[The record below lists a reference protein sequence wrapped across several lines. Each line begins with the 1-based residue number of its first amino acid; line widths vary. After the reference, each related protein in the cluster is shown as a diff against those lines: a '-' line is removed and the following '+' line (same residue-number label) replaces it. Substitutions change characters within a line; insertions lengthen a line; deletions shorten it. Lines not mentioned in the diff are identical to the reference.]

1 MRAAQ
6 LPNSDS
12 TVIALFLTLLGHEII
27 KMTIFQPR
35 RKKEFPRQLL
45 NQPASGRRE
54 VLGFFSFWF
63 PCATKF
69 DSSISP
75 EDVALWTMKSSPRAV
90 LWHTAQSAREKEQK
104 SCLSSETSCQKAKF
118 RQILPNWAFFSPQ
131 VYAGENSH
139 MLCWQQQQTSSS
151 INILINIFIL
161 LVSIIDINQTNIN
174 ALWGKAIF
182 VRK

>member
-54 VLGFFSFWF
+54 FLGFFSFWF

-75 EDVALWTMKSSPRAV
+75 EDVALRTMKSSPRAV

-104 SCLSSETSCQKAKF
+104 SCLSSETSLVRRQNSDKF
-118 RQILPNWAFFSPQ
+118 FPTGHFFLPKF
-131 VYAGENSH
+131 
-139 MLCWQQQQTSSS
+139 MLERIDTCSADSSS
-151 INILINIFIL
+151 KLPA
-161 LVSIIDINQTNIN
+161 V
-174 ALWGKAIF
+174 
-182 VRK
+182 